1 MTVKIEERKM
11 RKRKSNSFVEMF
23 LYVLY
28 THMSYVLNHLEYVC
42 YLGIKYFSKC
52 FFFRNIL

>member
-11 RKRKSNSFVEMF
+11 RKRKSISFVEMF

-52 FFFRNIL
+52 FF